1 MSEAIAALIGALVGF
16 VASFLT
22 LRFNYKQLFAETVS
36 SNRMEWINVWRE
48 NISKFLACAETINE
62 FKLNCKCKNQGK
74 SCCTCTHNNGC
85 DKKVEYFKEMYQA
98 RSMIVSRLN
107 LTEEKHQIMLATIN
121 NFKCNVSENEF
132 VAQREFLLEVARQ
145 ILKPEWERM
154 KNEAR
159 GKGE

>member
-1 MSEAIAALIGALVGF
+1 MSEAIAGLIGALVGF

-48 NISKFLACAETINE
+48 NISKFLACAEAIGYMQSKNVKKSCDS
-62 FKLNCKCKNQGK
+62 FCKND
-74 SCCTCTHNNGC
+74 
-85 DKKVEYFKEMYQA
+85 DKEFEYTKEFYQSRA
-98 RSMIVSRLN
+98 MIVSRLN
-107 LTEEKHQIMLATIN
+107 LTEELHKAMHIAIYEVNLTN
-121 NFKCNVSENEF
+121 LGNFSQ
-132 VAQREFLLEVARQ
+132 QRELILQIARQ
-145 ILKPEWERM
+145 ILKPEWERV